1 MAATSSVRLALVA
14 LCWSVVSVVVQGRPI
29 VRNIRSTHG
38 TYVFYNVGEMLLSV
52 PRWLLSVTLRLTK
65 LTHVILCYLPNSLE
79 FDRLIEKHTTETGL
93 PVVVDF
99 YSDSCG
105 PCRYELKN
113 HGLLL
118 DYHV

>member
-14 LCWSVVSVVVQGRPI
+14 LCWSIVSVVVQGRPI

-38 TYVFYNVGEMLLSV
+38 TSRAIIFGAILLSV
-52 PRWLLSVTLRLTK
+52 PRWFLSVTPRRTK
-65 LTHVILCYLPNSLE
+65 LTHVILCYLPTTLE